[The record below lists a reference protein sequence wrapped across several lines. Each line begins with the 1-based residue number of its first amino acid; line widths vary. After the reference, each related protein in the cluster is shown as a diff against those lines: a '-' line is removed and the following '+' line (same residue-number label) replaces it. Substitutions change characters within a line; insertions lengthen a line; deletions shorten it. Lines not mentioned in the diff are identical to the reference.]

1 MDMTTSSTAT
11 TTVHD
16 EATRPLLVN
25 ITQAAAILAVSR
37 SSIYQLIW
45 NEQLTPIRIG
55 RSVRFTIEHIEEFV
69 ARRVAES
76 HK

>member
-1 MDMTTSSTAT
+1 MDMTTTPSAT
-11 TTVHD
+11 TTDHE

-55 RSVRFTIEHIEEFV
+55 RSVRFPIGHIEDFV

>member
-55 RSVRFTIEHIEEFV
+55 RSVRFTIEHIEGFV
-69 ARRVAES
+69 ARRIAES

>member
-1 MDMTTSSTAT
+1 MDMTTTPSAT
-11 TTVHD
+11 TIDHD

-55 RSVRFTIEHIEEFV
+55 RRIRFPVEHIEGFV
-69 ARRVAES
+69 ARRIAES